1 MLSERVLNMNE
12 SATLAMAQKARELK
26 SKGVD
31 IVSMSLGEPDFGAPE
46 FLRNAAIKAIEDDF
60 SSYTPVVGF
69 KDLRQ
74 AISNKLKRDNDL
86 DYSEDQ
92 IIVST
97 GAKQSIANLILSLIN
112 PGDEVII
119 PAPYWVS
126 YEDVIKFAGGKP
138 VILKTSIENDFKV
151 SPEQVRNSITSKT
164 KLFLFSNPCNPSGT
178 MYFKDELIEI
188 GEVFKGSDI
197 IIASD
202 EIYEYIVF
210 EGEHFSIGAL
220 DSLKN
225 QVVTINGLSKAYAVT
240 GWRLGYLAGPTE
252 IVKACSKIQSQ
263 FTSGAN
269 SVAQKAAIA
278 ALESGN
284 SKVLYMREAFF
295 ERRNFLIE
303 QMKKKVP
310 HAVVNSPQGAF
321 YLFPD
326 LKYYLDNSKLENVE
340 QLSEYLLTDALVACT
355 PGSAFGGDTNIRMS
369 YALSLEDIEKAVD
382 RIATSL
388 DKLIS

>member
-1 MLSERVLNMNE
+1 MLSNRVLNMNE

-26 SKGVD
+26 DKGQD
-31 IVSMSLGEPDFGAPE
+31 IISMSLGEPDFGAPE
-46 FLRNAAIKAIEDDF
+46 FLQVAAKEAIDEDF
-60 SSYTPVVGF
+60 SSYTPVVGY

-74 AISNKLKRDNDL
+74 AISNKLQRDNDL
-86 DYSEDQ
+86 EYGLDQ

-112 PGDEVII
+112 PGDEVIL
-119 PAPYWVS
+119 PAPFWVS
-126 YEDVIKFAGGKP
+126 YEDVIKFAGGVP
-138 VILKTSIENDFKV
+138 VILKTTIESDFKV
-151 SPEQVRNSITSKT
+151 TTSQVRDAITNKT
-164 KLFLFSNPCNPSGT
+164 KLFLFSNPCNPTGT
-178 MYFKDELIEI
+178 MYFKNELIALA
-188 GEVFKGSDI
+188 EVFKGSDV

-210 EGEHFSIGAL
+210 EGKHFSIGSL
-220 DSLKN
+220 DFVKD
-225 QVVTINGLSKAYAVT
+225 QVVTINGLSKGYAVT
-240 GWRLGYLAGPTE
+240 GWRLGYLAGPSE

-269 SVAQKAAIA
+269 SVAQRAAIA
-278 ALESGN
+278 ALNSGN
-284 SKVLYMREAFF
+284 SQVMYMRDAFL
-295 ERRNFLIE
+295 ERRNFLIN

-310 HAVVNSPQGAF
+310 HAIVNSPQGAF

-326 LKYYLDNSKLENVE
+326 LKYYLDNSKLKNVA

-355 PGSAFGGDTNIRMS
+355 PGSAFGGDHNIRMS